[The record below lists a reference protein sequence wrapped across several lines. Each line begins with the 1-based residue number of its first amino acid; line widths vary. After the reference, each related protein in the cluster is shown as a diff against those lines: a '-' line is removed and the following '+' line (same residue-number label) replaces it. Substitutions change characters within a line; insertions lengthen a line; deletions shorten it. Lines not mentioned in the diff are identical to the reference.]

1 MTFIPSSPATA
12 DEAPPINNHPFFPA
26 VELAEFRSTMRV
38 DNVATAQR
46 ARHALYTAML
56 DVNGRLTDWML
67 DQLSNG
73 YETLASVPERPGQ
86 PPGARAA
93 RYLLAVDKRDMAS
106 PTERNSVDDTSG
118 QGNNRA
124 DDLTE
129 NIDDLRRAASWA
141 ITDITGR
148 PRSTVE
154 LIGRK

>member
-86 PPGARAA
+86 PPGARAE
-93 RYLLAVDKRDMAS
+93 L
-106 PTERNSVDDTSG
+106 
-118 QGNNRA
+118 
-124 DDLTE
+124 
-129 NIDDLRRAASWA
+129 DLRAAYA
-141 ITDITGR
+141 LGKA
-148 PRSTVE
+148 PVAAPCPAHAH
-154 LIGRK
+154 